1 MLCPK
6 CENQVFLTAFTNDTE
21 GESITS
27 FYTCPYCKIELTEDE
42 VLDESISNNIE
53 DSLEY

>member
-27 FYTCPYCKIELTEDE
+27 FYRCGYCKIQLAEDE
-42 VLDESISNNIE
+42 VLDKPSNDEMENE
-53 DSLEY
+53 